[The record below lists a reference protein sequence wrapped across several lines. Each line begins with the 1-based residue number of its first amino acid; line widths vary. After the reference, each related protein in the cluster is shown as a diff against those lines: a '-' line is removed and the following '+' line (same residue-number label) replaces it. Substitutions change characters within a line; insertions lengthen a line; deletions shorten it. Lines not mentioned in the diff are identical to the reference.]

1 MPGAQDDYEL
11 VEDRSMGEK
20 IIIIAILCTMCNNRN
35 LHEDYH
41 KSGKKGRVINCRKN
55 INKG

>member
-20 IIIIAILCTMCNNRN
+20 IIIIAILCTMCNKETYMKIIIN
-35 LHEDYH
+35 LVKRGE
-41 KSGKKGRVINCRKN
+41 
-55 INKG
+55 